1 MLQTMSEMQ
10 EEHNQLVH
18 AQWREQGFRF
28 YRAIWVECAEMLDH
42 FGWKWWKKQDPDIDQ
57 VKLELVDIWH
67 FAMSE
72 LMIKGEIDERLAD
85 LMMQPVDHAVDSEA
99 FRICIEKLALDCL
112 NTESVDVQ
120 IFNTPRLLAD
130 AIDIV
135 RRVKFNAEAARGRP
149 WIRPDCRLR
158 PTLCPDWYEVRV
170 QYDHEP
176 VHCNRIVHGTS
187 GLGVRRKD
195 CRQPGEGQVSGEPP
209 RGRESRNIG

>member
-1 MLQTMSEMQ
+1 MNKDGSGTSFRMLQTMSEMQ

-85 LMMQPVDHAVDSEA
+85 LMMQPVDHEVDSEA
-99 FRICIEKLALDCL
+99 LEFALR
-112 NTESVDVQ
+112 S
-120 IFNTPRLLAD
+120 
-130 AIDIV
+130 
-135 RRVKFNAEAARGRP
+135 
-149 WIRPDCRLR
+149 
-158 PTLCPDWYEVRV
+158 
-170 QYDHEP
+170 
-176 VHCNRIVHGTS
+176 
-187 GLGVRRKD
+187 
-195 CRQPGEGQVSGEPP
+195 
-209 RGRESRNIG
+209 

>member
-1 MLQTMSEMQ
+1 MNKDGNGTFFRMLQTMSEMQ

-85 LMMQPVDHAVDSEA
+85 LMMQPVDRDVDSEA

-112 NTESVDVQ
+112 NTESVDVHV
-120 IFNTPRLLAD
+120 FKNTMNALGMSYQELFELYIGKNTLNRFRQNNGYKEGLYQKTWSGKEDNEHLIEILSGLDSEPESLA
-130 AIDIV
+130 AQLYS
-135 RRVKFNAEAARGRP
+135 A
-149 WIRPDCRLR
+149 L
-158 PTLCPDWYEVRV
+158 EVRY
-170 QYDHEP
+170 Q
-176 VHCNRIVHGTS
+176 S
-187 GLGVRRKD
+187 AAL
-195 CRQPGEGQVSGEPP
+195 
-209 RGRESRNIG
+209 